1 MVTYITD
8 NGRAEVESSGED
20 FWLVSLLP
28 DSGFPHELY
37 VAARSPVQAVQK
49 AYQFWFRKHT
59 ETLYLL

>member
-28 DSGFPHELY
+28 DSGFRIP
-37 VAARSPVQAVQK
+37 S
-49 AYQFWFRKHT
+49 
-59 ETLYLL
+59 